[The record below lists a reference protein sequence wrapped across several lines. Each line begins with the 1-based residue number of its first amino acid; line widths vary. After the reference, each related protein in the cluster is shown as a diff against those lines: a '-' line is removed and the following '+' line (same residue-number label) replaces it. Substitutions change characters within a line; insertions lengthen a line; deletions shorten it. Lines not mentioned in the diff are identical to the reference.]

1 MFSQSRLKEWNMRK
15 IMGVVIGLCLALAF
29 LGCGSS
35 PSGGGHQGRAMG
47 AFPDFV
53 VDAIM
58 NAPEDAL
65 MGIGTANM
73 QTLAMSRTMSTN
85 RARVE
90 IAQTMN
96 SVAQAMV
103 RDYFAGNE
111 LSNDALAFAE
121 SISVT
126 LTQADVSGA
135 RIVAQNATPD
145 GTVWTVVLL
154 DKATVTR
161 EINAAQAAARLA
173 VPAMASF
180 SAEDRMN
187 AAFDRQA
194 ALPPG
199 VNSSALLE

>member
-1 MFSQSRLKEWNMRK
+1 MKRIIGL
-15 IMGVVIGLCLALAF
+15 IIGLCLVLSIV
-29 LGCGSS
+29 GCGSNPAAS
-35 PSGGGHQGRAMG
+35 PATGAHQGRAMG

-65 MGIGTANM
+65 MGIGTARM
-73 QTLAMSRTMSTN
+73 QTLAMSRSLSTN
-85 RARVE
+85 RARIE

-96 SVAQAMV
+96 SVAQAMI

-126 LTQADVSGA
+126 LTKADVSGA
-135 RIVAQNATPD
+135 RILVQNATPD
-145 GTVWTVVLL
+145 DTVWTVVLL
-154 DKATVTR
+154 DRAAVSR
-161 EINAAQAAARLA
+161 EINAAQTAARLA

-180 SAEDRMN
+180 NAEDRMN
-187 AAFDRQA
+187 AAFDRQS

-199 VNSSALLE
+199 VNSTALID